1 MIQIDLNT
9 QAWALGISD
18 TFLTGHY
25 VLGGKMLPQH

>member
-1 MIQIDLNT
+1 MIQIDLNM

-25 VLGGKMLPQH
+25 VSGAKMLPQH